1 MSAWTGL
8 RPLVLE
14 KPLIPGGKVSSKDIS
29 RNHVVEVDKLS
40 GLISL
45 MGGKWTTYRQMGED
59 AVTAAV
65 GGRTNDLPDI

>member
-1 MSAWTGL
+1 M
-8 RPLVLE
+8 LE